1 MYFVIIENEMINNNV
16 ISYGKKEEELEI
28 FCYIGL
34 ALPMKQYRIIWKRI
48 CIVWKY
54 VLQNIGQM

>member
-34 ALPMKQYRIIWKRI
+34 ALPMKQYRII
-48 CIVWKY
+48 
-54 VLQNIGQM
+54 